1 MNFPNGSLVVF
12 MYKHPL
18 KKDKEGKPIPRR
30 NAEGKILPVLE
41 GRSGVWCALLY
52 RGALPMALIRDYR
65 DGKEKTFRIDRI
77 TKIRIA
83 KTITAKYRKGEK
95 VSKKV
100 D

>member
-1 MNFPNGSLVVF
+1 
-12 MYKHPL
+12 
-18 KKDKEGKPIPRR
+18 
-30 NAEGKILPVLE
+30 
-41 GRSGVWCALLY
+41 
-52 RGALPMALIRDYR
+52 MALIRDYR